1 MNKIITIIIN
11 CLVIFPYLIQ
21 AQNKQSVIPE
31 TYYTQWSEIRPS
43 LDANIE
49 KYRKGDASIE
59 LVDANG
65 DPVSNAIVSIEQ
77 KTHAFQFG
85 CNILMLGQFKE
96 LNETYEQEF
105 AKLFNLATTTFTM
118 CDYEP
123 EPGKFR
129 FEEGSEEIWRR
140 PPPDRV
146 VAFGKKYGIN
156 LQGQPLLCDGWHP
169 KWAPKDPEK
178 VKQLYIE
185 WFEKV
190 AERYGKDFQYWNV
203 VNEMFACSRR
213 TPDFPLYDPE
223 LSYVK
228 WAFQEATKYFPSNS
242 TLTINEAIRFN
253 TMDEVDKYYSFVK
266 KLVDEGIGVKS
277 MGVQFHVYSL
287 KELLEGD
294 KTYTPSKFLTIFD
307 KFSKLGLPVF
317 ISEITIPSTLDEG
330 VKGEIIQSEILTN
343 LYRLWFSVPAMSGI
357 IYWNLPDGAAYG
369 NEGRVKAGLL
379 DENLKEKPAY
389 QALYQLIHREW
400 TTRFKTEANEQGKV
414 NFRGFYGKYEIRV
427 TAGDKTQKFEIDLSK
442 EGNSEIKLVFSE
454 YKGNNN

>member
-1 MNKIITIIIN
+1 MKKILIILFVCSFVRPVFSYGQTI
-11 CLVIFPYLIQ
+11 
-21 AQNKQSVIPE
+21 QSSIPE
-31 TYYTQWSEIRPS
+31 AYRTEWSALRPK

-59 LVDANG
+59 LVDVNG
-65 DPVSNAIVSIEQ
+65 TPVSNAIVTIEQ
-77 KTHAFQFG
+77 KSHAFQFG

-96 LNETYEQEF
+96 QNETYEQEF

-118 CDYEP
+118 CDYQP
-123 EPGKFR
+123 QPDKFR
-129 FEEGSEEIWRR
+129 FAEGSEEIWRR

-178 VKQLYIE
+178 VKQIYTE

-203 VNEMFACSRR
+203 VNEMFACARR

-223 LSYVK
+223 LGYVK
-228 WAFQEATKYFPSNS
+228 WAFQEATKYFPPNS
-242 TLTINEAIRFN
+242 TLTINEGIRFN
-253 TMDEVDKYYSFVK
+253 TMDEVEKYYSFVK
-266 KLVDEGIGVKS
+266 KLVDEGAGVES
-277 MGVQFHVYSL
+277 VGIQFHVFSL
-287 KELLEGD
+287 KDLLEGN
-294 KTYTPSKFLTIFD
+294 KSYTPSKFLMIFD

-330 VKGEIIQSEILTN
+330 IKGEIIQSEILTN
-343 LYRLWFSVPAMSGI
+343 LYRLWFSIPAMSGI

-400 TTRFKTEANEQGKV
+400 TTRLKTEANEQGKV
-414 NFRGFYGKYEIRV
+414 NFKGFYGKYEV
-427 TAGDKTQKFEIDLSK
+427 EVKVGDKTQKFEIDLSK
-442 EGNSEIKLVFSE
+442 EGNNENKLVFS
-454 YKGNNN
+454 K